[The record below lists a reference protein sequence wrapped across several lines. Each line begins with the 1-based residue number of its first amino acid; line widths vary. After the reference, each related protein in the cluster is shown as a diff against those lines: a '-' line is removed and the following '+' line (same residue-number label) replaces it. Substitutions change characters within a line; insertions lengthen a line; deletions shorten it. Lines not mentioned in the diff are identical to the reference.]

1 MNPNKALSAVTFA
14 RRVFRAAGI
23 YGLLVTAPQIF
34 LEGVTSRDF
43 PPTITHPEF
52 YYGFVGTVVAW
63 QVAFLVIGQD
73 PLRYRPLM
81 LVSVLEKAVFAT
93 AVPVLYLQG
102 RVPALLLV
110 FAAIDL
116 ILALLFVEAFR
127 RSGGAGSSGDRSET
141 RRLPAEARAVELDH
155 GTELLILDLRRALDD
170 GPRVQSHH
178 GSGATLYGPESGR

>member
-1 MNPNKALSAVTFA
+1 MNPNKALWAMTFS
-14 RRVFRAAGI
+14 RRVFRSAGI
-23 YGLLVTAPQIF
+23 YGLLVTVPQIF

-63 QVAFLVIGQD
+63 QVAFLVIGHD

-81 LVSVLEKAVFAT
+81 LVSVLEKAAYAI

-102 RVPALLLV
+102 RVPGLLLA

-116 ILALLFVEAFR
+116 ILALLFLEAFR
-127 RSGGAGSSGDRSET
+127 RSGGTGSSSDRPGT
-141 RRLPAEARAVELDH
+141 RRLPVEGPAVAEDR
-155 GTELLILDLRRALDD
+155 GTEVLILDLRRALDD
-170 GPRVQSHH
+170 DARKQIHNQ
-178 GSGATLYGPESGR
+178 SGATLFGSGR